1 MIPNPLSLTV
11 TQAAKPPV
19 IVVTQLNGI
28 PYSDPLAV
36 RLAGAGQVAALLR
49 VAETLARQELAH
61 GGGDALAGV
70 LVYALSA
77 TVELTGAR
85 CWPVFDAAV
94 EPDEIPDGGA
104 ILHPAPAEPDEAAG
118 NWAADLELRSNG
130 VLSITGSGDVW
141 AEIDLYNLWEQLR

>member
-1 MIPNPLSLTV
+1 MITNTLSPIV
-11 TQAAKPPV
+11 TAAAETV

-28 PYSDPLAV
+28 LYGELLAV
-36 RLAGAGQVAALLR
+36 RFADAGQVAALLR
-49 VAETLARQELAH
+49 VAETLLVQEMGH

-77 TVELTGAR
+77 TVELSGAR

-94 EPDEIPDGGA
+94 EPDDIPDGGA
-104 ILHPAPAEPDEAAG
+104 ILPPAPAEPDEAAG
-118 NWAADLELRSNG
+118 SWADNFELRSDG

-141 AEIDLYNLWEQLR
+141 AEIDLRSVQEQL